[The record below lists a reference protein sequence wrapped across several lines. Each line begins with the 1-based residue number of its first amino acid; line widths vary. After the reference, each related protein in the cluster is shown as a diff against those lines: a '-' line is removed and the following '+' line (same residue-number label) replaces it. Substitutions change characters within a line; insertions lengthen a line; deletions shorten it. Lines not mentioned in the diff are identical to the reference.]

1 MKTALGEMEFKTG
14 WKCRGEIKFFGKAW
28 RVIFKAKAY
37 GMEDG
42 VTEAQKK
49 AFNNFKDNGEAL
61 LLEAEK
67 LFSLDDK
74 NRYTP
79 KTVLFE
85 RNGDVALLLDDNKDP
100 DDGMVAILSPNMQLL
115 SQDDYL

>member
-49 AFNNFKDNGEAL
+49 L
-61 LLEAEK
+61 LIISKIMEK
-67 LFSLDDK
+67 LFSLRRK
-74 NRYTP
+74 NFSR
-79 KTVLFE
+79 
-85 RNGDVALLLDDNKDP
+85 
-100 DDGMVAILSPNMQLL
+100 
-115 SQDDYL
+115 

>member
-1 MKTALGEMEFKTG
+1 MESDFQGKSLWHG
-14 WKCRGEIKFFGKAW
+14 RWGYRG
-28 RVIFKAKAY
+28 
-37 GMEDG
+37 
-42 VTEAQKK
+42 TKK

-115 SQDDYL
+115 SQDDYLVDP